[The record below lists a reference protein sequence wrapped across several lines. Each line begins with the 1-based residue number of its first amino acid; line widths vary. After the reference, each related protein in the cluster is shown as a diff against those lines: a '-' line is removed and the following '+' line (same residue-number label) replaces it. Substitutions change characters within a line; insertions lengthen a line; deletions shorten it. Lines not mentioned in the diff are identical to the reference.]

1 MKPQLFR
8 LVEIRL
14 GKSNIIMCSFRGLP
28 ASLSSVVVLARDLS
42 YMYIVHVQDDDWSPV
57 SRTSAPCLSNY
68 TLVAHL
74 DSAAD
79 MAAVAAITASN
90 VTVPGWVRSRCDAPL
105 HGYRLSR

>member
-1 MKPQLFR
+1 MNISQWKNGDRTFFSLEVDDR
-8 LVEIRL
+8 LL
-14 GKSNIIMCSFRGLP
+14 L
-28 ASLSSVVVLARDLS
+28 LSSVVVLAHDLS

-105 HGYRLSR
+105 HRYRLSR